1 MYAGRRAANATT
13 ATTSTATNNG
23 GSNSNGGMRNKSSGT
38 ARAKESQPQQ
48 QQFHPKL
55 IATQIVALQCFHY
68 FLLTVFLQINSVLY
82 GKSVTIDRIFTDKHV
97 KLWHTNGWADA
108 FAILLASLAG

>member
-1 MYAGRRAANATT
+1 MYAGRRAANATI

-23 GSNSNGGMRNKSSGT
+23 GSNSNSGMRNKSSGT
-38 ARAKESQPQQ
+38 VRAKESQPQ

-108 FAILLASLAG
+108 FAILLASVAG